1 MAPATI
7 GCIARESYSFRKV
20 DDNNN
25 SLLLLLSSL
34 LPAWLLFHLMSDCYS
49 NNNLCNYVCVCVGAA
64 PGYACRANVSFL
76 FFRDCLFFL
85 FPSSANNF
93 LSRLRRPSLL
103 LLLLHVHT
111 SHLDVFPSYGLLLVV
126 FKKNNERSYG

>member
-1 MAPATI
+1 
-7 GCIARESYSFRKV
+7 
-20 DDNNN
+20 
-25 SLLLLLSSL
+25 
-34 LPAWLLFHLMSDCYS
+34 MSDCYS

-103 LLLLHVHT
+103 LLLHVYT
-111 SHLDVFPSYGLLLVV
+111 SHLDVFPSYSLLLVV
-126 FKKNNERSYG
+126 FLKNNERSYGFKKLNLQLTADKIGGPVALPAIIRRFDFVFLFSVWIM